1 MEDSSQT
8 GSFSPASPL
17 SPHASASLPP
27 SEDTPRQPNLVDEAS
42 PKEGPTLLTI
52 DLAFSFANPLHR
64 IASQAVLPKV
74 ADKMVEAFEQR
85 CVEVYGRGSA

>member
-1 MEDSSQT
+1 MI

-17 SPHASASLPP
+17 SPHSSAATSPASSETARPP
-27 SEDTPRQPNLVDEAS
+27 NSTQPAS
-42 PKEGPTLLTI
+42 PDQGPTLLTV

-74 ADKMVEAFEQR
+74 ADKMVEAFEER
-85 CVEVYGRGSA
+85 CLQVWGKGKD